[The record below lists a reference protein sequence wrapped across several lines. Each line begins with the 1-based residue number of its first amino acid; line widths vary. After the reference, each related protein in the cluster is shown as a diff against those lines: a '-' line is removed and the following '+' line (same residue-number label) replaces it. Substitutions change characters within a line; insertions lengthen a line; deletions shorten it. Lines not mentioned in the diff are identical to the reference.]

1 MICLNVK
8 ENAVSLRNKEYIL
21 DSIILLVIIQIA
33 RVIIKYILLSQFNF
47 TLENLNIINIISIII
62 VGVSAAFIFRGND
75 LFNSAGQRLI
85 KLNNKYT
92 NKKIRLASGFIGIM
106 GLCIAPYFKGGYLS
120 SNLIIL
126 TLYLIVQP
134 IFEEILFREYIW
146 NYIGSFEKD
155 EKKVLIII
163 SIVSALFKLGY
174 WDIISQN
181 LSVIGSSYFTVDIIM
196 PKVFFGLIVAFV
208 LGIIKI
214 KYKDTYL
221 CIFAHSLINII
232 FGK

>member
-1 MICLNVK
+1 MLCLNVK

-33 RVIIKYILLSQFNF
+33 RVIIKYILLSQFNL

-92 NKKIRLASGFIGIM
+92 NKKIRLVSGFIGIM

-155 EKKVLIII
+155 EKKVL
-163 SIVSALFKLGY
+163 
-174 WDIISQN
+174 
-181 LSVIGSSYFTVDIIM
+181 SSYFTVDIIM

>member
-21 DSIILLVIIQIA
+21 ASIILLVIIQIA
-33 RVIIKYILLSQFNF
+33 RVIIKYILLSQFNL

-62 VGVSAAFIFRGND
+62 VGVSSAFIFRGND

-163 SIVSALFKLGY
+163 SILSALFKLGY

-181 LSVIGSSYFTVDIIM
+181 LSGTDDI
-196 PKVFFGLIVAFV
+196 L
-208 LGIIKI
+208 L
-214 KYKDTYL
+214 YYQYYL
-221 CIFAHSLINII
+221 Q
-232 FGK
+232 